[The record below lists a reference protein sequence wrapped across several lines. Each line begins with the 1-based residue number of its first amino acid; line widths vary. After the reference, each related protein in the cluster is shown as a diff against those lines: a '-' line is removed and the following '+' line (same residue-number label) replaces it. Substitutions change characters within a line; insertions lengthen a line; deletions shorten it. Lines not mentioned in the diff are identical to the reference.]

1 MSPAHPTPPGTGEVD
16 GRRANLVVAVLAFG
30 GIVVPL
36 PQTLVIPIVPELPEL
51 LDASASD
58 AAWAVTATL
67 FAAAVAAPVM
77 GRLGDMYGKRRM
89 LLVGL
94 VALVA
99 GSVTAALSDT
109 LAPMLV
115 GRALQ
120 GLAFGVVPLG
130 IGIMRDELPT
140 GRLGSAT
147 ALMSA
152 SLGAGGALGLPAAAL
167 VVDHFDWHALFWTSA
182 ALGVLATVLVTLTV
196 PESAVRG
203 GGRFDVVGALGL
215 AAGLVCLLLGMSK
228 GGDWGWRS
236 TTTLGLF
243 AAAIVVLLL
252 WGLFELRVGEPL
264 VDLRTSAHRQVL
276 VTNLA
281 STALGF
287 SVFVMSLVLPQLL
300 QLPEATGYGLGRSLP
315 STGLLLAPTGLVMMA
330 TAPVSALLSRA
341 RGPKLTLMLGAV
353 TMAAGYGLGIVLMDA
368 VWELVL
374 VSCVI
379 GAGTGFAYGAMPAL
393 VMGAVDSAETAAA
406 NSLNTLMRSIGT
418 STATAVAGVIL
429 ARTTT
434 PFGAAV
440 LPSENG
446 FKVVMAVGSGA
457 AVLALLAAAFIPR
470 QETTDGAG
478 LAEGAEGAG
487 EAAREAARE
496 AALSAGADARA
507 VAGGDEWA
515 AVGAEARAPVGV
527 GERAAVGG
535 DEWTGVGAE
544 ARALV
549 GVGERAAVGVDERAA
564 VGTGMGTVAVGS
576 GASAV
581 AVGPDERVVVGAVQ
595 RRAGQEGRAAGAGRG
610 ERASGAGSDGWGA
623 SGPGERGLVGMGQRA
638 GAWADG
644 RRVGAGAE
652 QRGVTGSE
660 ERGVV
665 GVDER
670 AGISADGR
678 GVGAGAGAEEQG
690 VTGWGPAGPGGLGAR
705 GVGAGADAPAAGAG
719 ADRLA
724 AGAGVDERAVGAAVA
739 VPLARAVA
747 ELVAAVP
754 GLADGEP
761 GGGGRPVRGQV
772 RGAES
777 APVAGAAVTLIS
789 LGGRQLGR
797 AVTGPDGSYA
807 VEAPGEGTYV
817 LIIAADGHQPQA
829 TTVVVGATPVTY
841 DVLLVGGS
849 GLAGVVRSAGGGA
862 PVAAAVVVVT
872 DVRGDVLASVRT
884 CARGEFAV
892 TDLAPGPVTVAVGSP
907 GHRPVALP
915 VEIGATGVTRIAV
928 ELRPGARVRGRVR
941 GAGAPLGDARVT
953 LVDTA
958 GNVVASTTTGADGAY
973 AFADLD
979 GGQYTVIATGYPP
992 RATGISLAG
1001 GDVDDHDIELTHAG
1015 G

>member
-16 GRRANLVVAVLAFG
+16 GKRANLVVAVLVFG

-36 PQTLVIPIVPELPEL
+36 MQTLVLPIVPELPEL

-67 FAAAVAAPVM
+67 LAAAVATPVM

-89 LLVGL
+89 LLAGL
-94 VALVA
+94 VTLVA

-109 LAPMLV
+109 LAPMIV
-115 GRALQ
+115 GRVLQ
-120 GLAFGVVPLG
+120 GLASGVVPLG

-140 GRLGSAT
+140 RRLGSAT

-167 VVDHFDWHALFWTSA
+167 VVHHFDWRALFWTSA
-182 ALGVLATVLVTLTV
+182 ALGVLATVLVRLTV
-196 PESAVRG
+196 PESTVRG

-215 AAGLVCLLLGMSK
+215 AAGLVCLLLGISK
-228 GGDWGWRS
+228 GADWGWRS

-243 AAAIVVLLL
+243 AAAAVVLLL

-287 SVFVMSLVLPQLL
+287 SLFAMPLVLPQLL

-315 STGLLLAPTGLVMMA
+315 AAGLVLAPTGLVMMA
-330 TAPVSALLSRA
+330 TAPVSALVSRA
-341 RGPKLTLMLGAV
+341 RGPKLTLTLGAV
-353 TMAAGYGLGIVLMDA
+353 TIAAGYGLGIVLMDA

-379 GAGTGFAYGAMPAL
+379 GAGIGFAYGALPAL
-393 VMGAVDSAETAAA
+393 LMGAVDSSETAAA
-406 NSLNTLMRSIGT
+406 NGLNTLMRTLGT
-418 STATAVAGVIL
+418 STASAVAGVIL
-429 ARTTT
+429 ARMTT
-434 PFGAAV
+434 PFGAVA

-457 AVLALLAAAFIPR
+457 AVLALPAAAFIPR
-470 QETTDGAG
+470 QKTAEGAG
-478 LAEGAEGAG
+478 LAERTA
-487 EAAREAARE
+487 EAATE
-496 AALSAGADARA
+496 AALSAGAD
-507 VAGGDEWA
+507 
-515 AVGAEARAPVGV
+515 
-527 GERAAVGG
+527 ERAAVGG
-535 DEWTGVGAE
+535 GE
-544 ARALV
+544 RAAA
-549 GVGERAAVGVDERAA
+549 ERAAVGA
-564 VGTGMGTVAVGS
+564 GMRTVAAGP
-576 GASAV
+576 GESAV
-581 AVGPDERVVVGAVQ
+581 AAGPDERAVVGADQ
-595 RRAGQEGRAAGAGRG
+595 RGAGREARVVG
-610 ERASGAGSDGWGA
+610 AGRRERASGAGVDGRGV
-623 SGPGERGLVGMGQRA
+623 SGPEERGLG
-638 GAWADG
+638 GA
-644 RRVGAGAE
+644 
-652 QRGVTGSE
+652 
-660 ERGVV
+660 
-665 GVDER
+665 DER
-670 AGISADGR
+670 AGTRADGR
-678 GVGAGAGAEEQG
+678 GVGAGAEERGGTGAYEQGVTGSEEQGVAGADERAGTWLDGRGAGAGAEAQG
-690 VTGWGPAGPGGLGAR
+690 VTGWGLAGLGAR
-705 GVGAGADAPAAGAG
+705 GVRAGADRMADGAG

-724 AGAGVDERAVGAAVA
+724 VGAGADPLAVGAGVDERAVGFAVA

-761 GGGGRPVRGQV
+761 GGGGRPVRGRV
-772 RGAES
+772 RGAQS
-777 APVAGAAVTLIS
+777 APVGGAAVTLIS

-797 AVTGPDGSYA
+797 AVTGADGSYA

-817 LIIAADGHQPQA
+817 LITAADGHQPQA
-829 TTVVVGATPVTY
+829 TTVVVGAAPVTH
-841 DVLLVGGS
+841 DVLLVGGG
-849 GLAGVVRSAGGGA
+849 GLAGVVRPAGGGA

-928 ELRPGARVRGRVR
+928 ELRPAAHIRGRVR

-958 GNVVASTTTGADGAY
+958 GNVVASTTTGTDGAY
-973 AFADLD
+973 AFCDLD